1 MEFVSVLTKISLY
14 NYTVSILGSV
24 IGLRHD
30 VSDYNAERKGKE
42 PQHENVRVT
51 MK

>member
-1 MEFVSVLTKISLY
+1 MEFLSVLTKISLY

-30 VSDYNAERKGKE
+30 ISDYNEELKGKE